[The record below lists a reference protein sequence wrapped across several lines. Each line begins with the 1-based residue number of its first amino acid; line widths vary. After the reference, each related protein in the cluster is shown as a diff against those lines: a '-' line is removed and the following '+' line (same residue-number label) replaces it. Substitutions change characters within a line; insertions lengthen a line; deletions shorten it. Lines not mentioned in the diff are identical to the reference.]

1 MLSETEIQTIIPLIP
16 ILHMGYK
23 LKRRGDGF
31 VLERGADVIQLHR
44 DTGTLECEEEEGQ
57 KLLEELE
64 RLIRPVAD
72 REGDV
77 EEEETDLVRVLR
89 DIEKKD
95 GGVNLVERM
104 TEYFTKE
111 KEEVQGEAEAEAS
124 TSAKRQKRTDVLSF
138 GDLSMDE
145 MMDENGK
152 FYFLA
157 EGRTGKSEDEKD
169 KESPKAEVV
178 ESDGDYEGLPGLM
191 SESDDEKPRSR
202 NNTANRWRQEMRF
215 LDEMRR
221 SMSRSARTKRRR
233 ERKEQFDFNM
243 REVRRELEEARH
255 KRMSKEEWN
264 ALEKRAVELVE
275 DAERTSSAGEGSSGE
290 EATRPV
296 LRLRGG

>member
-1 MLSETEIQTIIPLIP
+1 MELASGTMATLKKNDRGTLLSETEIQTIIPLIP

-64 RLIRPVAD
+64 KLIRPVAD

-89 DIEKKD
+89 DIKKKD

-111 KEEVQGEAEAEAS
+111 REEVQEEAEAEAS
-124 TSAKRQKRTDVLSF
+124 TSAKRQKRTDIVSF
-138 GDLSMDE
+138 GDLSLDE
-145 MMDENGK
+145 MMDKDGK
-152 FYFLA
+152 FYFIA
-157 EGRTGKSEDEKD
+157 GCP
-169 KESPKAEVV
+169 KEADDIEERELQEAEVV

-191 SESDDEKPRSR
+191 SESEDEKPRSR
-202 NNTANRWRQEMRF
+202 NNTANRWRQEMRL
-215 LDEMRR
+215 LD
-221 SMSRSARTKRRR
+221 
-233 ERKEQFDFNM
+233 D
-243 REVRRELEEARH
+243 
-255 KRMSKEEWN
+255 
-264 ALEKRAVELVE
+264 EKKHV
-275 DAERTSSAGEGSSGE
+275 
-290 EATRPV
+290 
-296 LRLRGG
+296 